1 MNSFI
6 LILFILFRS
15 VSLGC
20 LCASYIGGSVNF
32 FATANILSTQ
42 MASQCLQHK
51 YSSSIV
57 ADTISSV
64 AAADLLVMAL
74 YFVGLTTMLSMKCL
88 KQIFPGRILTQ
99 QSKNADEINKGKDL
113 STKDEKGIND
123 PKSIKFSSYALIVSI
138 TMTIVEVANAFE
150 RKTSHILPGL
160 GCAMI
165 ALLGTITN
173 KLLSKSCAKKRM
185 QQCISDM
192 KRIGPSMGDFCFMC
206 LFSAIGVSA
215 NVKEALT
222 QGSSSLIFALLALS
236 VHLLTTGLGS
246 FVFMKI
252 SRKPI
257 ALEEILVASNAAIGG
272 ASTAASFAGSIDES
286 QIDQAQK
293 KGLITA
299 ATLWGVLG
307 YASAT
312 TIGVFVAKCL
322 RP

>member
-1 MNSFI
+1 MIHIVPFY
-6 LILFILFRS
+6 
-15 VSLGC
+15 SLGC

-57 ADTISSV
+57 ADTISSM

-74 YFVGLTTMLSMKCL
+74 YFVGLTTMLSMKSL

-99 QSKNADEINKGKDL
+99 QSKNDDEINKGMDHYPKG
-113 STKDEKGIND
+113 EKVITD
-123 PKSIKFSSYALIVSI
+123 PKSIKFSSYAFIVSI

-173 KLLSKSCAKKRM
+173 RILSKSKLFAMERL
-185 QQCISDM
+185 QRCISDM
-192 KRIGPSMGDFCFMC
+192 KRVGPSVADFCFMC

-236 VHLLTTGLGS
+236 VHLITTGLGS

-252 SRKPI
+252 FKKPL

-272 ASTAASFAGSIDES
+272 ASTAASFAGSIDER
-286 QIDQAQK
+286 QIDQDK
-293 KGLITA
+293 KRGLITA
-299 ATLWGVLG
+299 ATVWGVLG

-322 RP
+322 QP